1 METRAHHL
9 LIGGFMII
17 MVVSLLMFILWLAK
31 VDIDQE
37 FAEYDIYFE
46 ESVAGL
52 TKASVVQYNG
62 IPVGQVKMITI
73 DPTDPNR
80 VLVRVEI
87 QSGIAIYQDSIA
99 VLALQGITGVAFVQ
113 IEGGTAGSPKLIQT
127 DDGTIPVIESKT
139 SAIQE
144 LFSGAPDLINQGIS
158 AVSRISELLNDQNRA
173 HIGSILAN
181 IDTVT
186 GNLAAGSEDAGMI
199 AGELRQAI
207 ADFQGVATAMEDLAN
222 SVNTIVDQDVGPLMV
237 DAVGLLKGTRNL
249 VNTLNQIAAEN
260 KDAISAFSNGTLPEV
275 SRLVVDARRLAVAL
289 TSLAEKLEN
298 EPGELIFAPAQPEY
312 SPKN

>member
-1 METRAHHL
+1 
-9 LIGGFMII
+9 
-17 MVVSLLMFILWLAK
+17 MFILWLAK

-52 TKASVVQYNG
+52 TKASTVQYNG
-62 IPVGQVKMITI
+62 IPVGQVRDITI
-73 DPTDPNR
+73 DPTNPKR

-87 QSGIAIYQDSIA
+87 QSGIAIYQDSVA

-113 IEGGTAGSPKLIQT
+113 IEGGTAGSPRLVQVE
-127 DDGTIPVIESKT
+127 DGPVPVIGSKT

-144 LFSGAPDLINQGIS
+144 LFSGAPDLINQGIN
-158 AVSRISELLNDQNRA
+158 AVSRISELLNDENRA
-173 HIGSILAN
+173 HIGNILAN

-186 GNLAAGSEDAGMI
+186 GNLAEGSKDAGEI
-199 AGELRQAI
+199 AVELRQAVK
-207 ADFQGVATAMEDLAN
+207 DFQGVAAAMEELAV
-222 SVNTIVDQDVGPLMV
+222 SVNTIVDHDVGTMMV
-237 DAVGLLKGTRNL
+237 DAAGLLSGTREL
-249 VNTLNQIAAEN
+249 VETLNQIADEN
-260 KDAISAFSNGTLPEV
+260 KDAISTFSNGTLPEI

-312 SPKN
+312 KPQD